1 MLLPVLKQL
10 LLLKMEYKIRQ
21 LFLNDKAEAEKE
33 FARIKAAPHGIRIMS
48 EKLFNLVL
56 KIKEVDNKAAN
67 IIKQEMLSRNG
78 EAVLSRDS
86 IYLGSEKSDIIIFG
100 TEKSIRS
107 LAEKM
112 KSQPFGLKLL
122 SEELKNF
129 LDHINDSAKKN
140 SLKIAGKIFSA
151 GEKPLIMGIL
161 NTTPDSFYDGGKY
174 LNAGKAVE
182 RALQMIAEGASIIDL
197 GGMSTRPGS
206 EEADTEEEIKRTIPV
221 IKEIKRQSDVVIS
234 IDTYRSRVAEKAID
248 AGADIINDISGLV
261 LDSEM
266 IKTVSSTKAYIVI
279 MHMKGT
285 PKDMQINPVY
295 KDVTEE
301 IYSFLYTQ
309 ANSAIKS
316 GIEKDR
322 IIIDPGIGFGKTV
335 EDNYT
340 ILKNIE
346 EFKSLNMPIL
356 IGASRKSFIGKV
368 LNLLP
373 EERLEGSLAV
383 ASYCAVKG
391 VDILRVHDVKETL
404 RAVKVINAMR
414 I

>member
-1 MLLPVLKQL
+1 
-10 LLLKMEYKIRQ
+10 MEYKIRQ

-33 FARIKAAPHGIRIMS
+33 FARIKATPHGIRIMS

-86 IYLGSEKSDIIIFG
+86 LYLGSEKSDIIIFG
-100 TEKSIRS
+100 TEKSVRS
-107 LAEKM
+107 LAEKI

-129 LDHINDSAKKN
+129 LDHINDSAGKN
-140 SLKIAGKIFSA
+140 SLKIAGKIFPA
-151 GEKPLIMGIL
+151 DEKPLIMGIL
-161 NTTPDSFYDGGKY
+161 NATPDSFYDGGKY
-174 LNAGKAVE
+174 LNAGKAIE
-182 RALQMIAEGASIIDL
+182 KALQMIAEGASIIDV

-206 EEADTEEEIKRTIPV
+206 EETDIEEEIRRTIPV
-221 IKEIKRQSDVVIS
+221 IKEIKRQSDAVIS

-266 IKTVSSTKAYIVI
+266 IKTVSSAKVHIVI

-285 PKDMQINPVY
+285 PRDMQINPVY
-295 KDVTEE
+295 EDVTEE
-301 IYSFLYTQ
+301 IYSFFYTQ
-309 ANSAIKS
+309 VNSAIEA

-335 EDNYT
+335 EDNYA
-340 ILKNIE
+340 ILRNIE
-346 EFKSLNMPIL
+346 EFKSLNMPIM

-368 LNLLP
+368 LDLLP

-391 VDILRVHDVKETL
+391 VDILRVHDVRETL
-404 RAVKVINAMR
+404 RAVKVINA